1 MGEGIKLRPAV
12 RDDVPTIFRLIR
24 ELAEYEKLAHAVR
37 GDERLL
43 EDSLFERRAAE
54 ALMIEEGGEAVG
66 YAIFYT
72 TFSTFECRPGL
83 WLEDVYVRPEWRRMG
98 IGREVLTHIAR
109 LAVERDC
116 ARIEWLALH
125 WNEPALRF
133 YEALGAIGIDDWQ
146 ALRLEGE
153 TLRRLGTL
161 PG

>member
-1 MGEGIKLRPAV
+1 VQGDIEIRPAE
-12 RDDVPTIFRLIR
+12 RDDVGTIFRLIR
-24 ELAEYEKLAHAVR
+24 ELAEFERLGDAVR

-54 ALMIEEGGEAVG
+54 ALLIEEEGEPVG
-66 YAIFYT
+66 YAIYFT

-83 WLEDVYVRPEWRRMG
+83 WLEDVYVRPEWRRRG

-116 ARIEWLALH
+116 ARIEWLALS

-153 TLRRLGTL
+153 TLRRLGSF

>member
-1 MGEGIKLRPAV
+1 VQGEIEIRPAG
-12 RDDVPTIFRLIR
+12 REDVGTIFRLIR
-24 ELAEYEKLAHAVR
+24 ELAEYERLGHAVQ

-54 ALMIEEGGEAVG
+54 ALLIEEGGEPVG
-66 YAIFYT
+66 YAVFFT

-83 WLEDVYVRPEWRRMG
+83 WLEDVYVRPEWRRRG
-98 IGREVLTHIAR
+98 VGREVLTHIAR

-116 ARIEWLALH
+116 ARIEWLALN
-125 WNEPALRF
+125 WNESALRF
-133 YEALGAIGIDDWQ
+133 YEALGAIGIDDWR

-153 TLRRLGTL
+153 TLRRLGSF

>member
-1 MGEGIKLRPAV
+1 VQQGIEIRSAG
-12 RDDVPTIFRLIR
+12 REDVPTIFRLIR
-24 ELAEYEKLAHAVR
+24 ELADFEMLGHAVR

-43 EDSLFERRAAE
+43 EESLFERRAAE
-54 ALMIEEGGEAVG
+54 ALLIEEGGEAVG
-66 YAIFYT
+66 YAIFFT

-83 WLEDVYVRPEWRRMG
+83 WLEDVYVRPDWRRRG

-116 ARIEWLALH
+116 ARIEWLALN

-133 YEALGAIGIDDWQ
+133 YEALGAIGIDDWR

-153 TLRRLGTL
+153 TLRRLGSF